1 MLVVLIPFAPTEA
14 HSFCARCGFFFCCGL
29 PVVVVVVVV
38 LVFSDLLWASG
49 LVFVFVAVGLCS
61 LWVFFF
67 FFFFLL
73 WTAGNGGGGGGVG
86 GGCVCGCR

>member
-14 HSFCARCGFFFCCGL
+14 HSFCARCGFFFFFFCCGL
-29 PVVVVVVVV
+29 PVVLVVV

-49 LVFVFVAVGLCS
+49 LVFVLVAVGLCS

-67 FFFFLL
+67 FLL
-73 WTAGNGGGGGGVG
+73 WTAGSGGGVS
-86 GGCVCGCR
+86 GGCACG

>member
-14 HSFCARCGFFFCCGL
+14 HSFCARCGFFFFFCCGL

-38 LVFSDLLWASG
+38 VLAFSDLLWASG

-67 FFFFLL
+67 CCGLPVVVVVVVVVVPVVDSR
-73 WTAGNGGGGGGVG
+73 GG
-86 GGCVCGCR
+86 